1 MIAPDVTDPGDW
13 VRLGKDPHGG
23 WSTFA
28 ADEDSPYYWS
38 AEAIAT
44 ARREARD
51 AALKEALNQ
60 LLPLIPVG
68 AEKDAR
74 RLISALISK
83 PEGGA

>member
-51 AALKEALNQ
+51 AALEEVLAL
-60 LLPLIPVG
+60 PIIAEGGCECIPVS
-68 AEKDAR
+68 R
-74 RLISALISK
+74 IRALRSK
-83 PEGGA
+83 PEGSE